1 MQVRFPVDERA
12 LRYIESLESDPD
24 VQAILSILLS
34 KSGEEFYNYASIIC
48 FCYREEDL
56 SNIESTKHLP
66 ARVKAWVKR
75 KSFERDETYIKFFT
89 HLFALYS
96 SFPQTYEG
104 WDRLGKFRSI
114 FPESYIYR
122 KMLQRYGDKEEV
134 LISRECFVVID
145 DWDSRK
151 RSKEEG
157 QKVDVALWDRKK
169 EKGMVFETKVK
180 IYIKEKE
187 HQLDLL
193 DTIHEV
199 SHHRITTI
207 LASFAPKQVVLSHLR
222 EFFPRRDLSRITVFG
237 IDELSNL

>member
-1 MQVRFPVDERA
+1 MFVSFPVDERA
-12 LRYIESLESDPD
+12 LRYMESIESDPD

-56 SNIESTKHLP
+56 SSIEATRHLP
-66 ARVKAWVKR
+66 PRVKAWVKR
-75 KSFERDETYIKFFT
+75 KSFERDETYMKFFT

-122 KMLQRYGDKEEV
+122 KMLQHHGNRKDV

-145 DWDSRK
+145 EWDSRK

-157 QKVDVALWDRKK
+157 QKVDVALWDRTR
-169 EKGMVFETKVK
+169 EQGMVFETKVK
-180 IYIKEKE
+180 VYIKEKE
-187 HQLDLL
+187 HQLELL
-193 DTIHEV
+193 DTINRV
-199 SHHRITTI
+199 SQGRITTV
-207 LASFAPKQVVLSHLR
+207 LASFAPKHVVLSHLR
-222 EFFPRRDLSRITVFG
+222 EFFPGRDLSRITLFG
-237 IDELSNL
+237 VDELGNL